1 MFGKIARGKFCIS
14 IIGYN
19 EHFSDLGIVATLSRQ
34 LSWSHFIEIIPLK
47 SDLERE
53 FYAQLC
59 CVENWSVRTLREKIR
74 SMLFER
80 TAISQKPEELA
91 KLELQ
96 ALKAEDKL
104 SPDLVFK
111 DPYLLDFPGLKDTFL
126 EKTWKGPSW
135 KKSNIFC

>member
-1 MFGKIARGKFCIS
+1 
-14 IIGYN
+14 
-19 EHFSDLGIVATLSRQ
+19 
-34 LSWSHFIEIIPLK
+34 
-47 SDLERE
+47 
-53 FYAQLC
+53 
-59 CVENWSVRTLREKIR
+59 
-74 SMLFER
+74 MLFER

-126 EKTWKGPSW
+126 EKDLERAILEKIEHFLLELGRALLF
-135 KKSNIFC
+135 SNARSA

>member
-1 MFGKIARGKFCIS
+1 
-14 IIGYN
+14 
-19 EHFSDLGIVATLSRQ
+19 LSR
-34 LSWSHFIEIIPLK
+34 SHFIEIIPLK

-53 FYAQLC
+53 FYTQLC
-59 CVENWSVRTLREKIR
+59 RIENWSVRTLQEKIR

-126 EKTWKGPSW
+126 EKDLERAILEKIEHFLLELGRALLF
-135 KKSNIFC
+135 SNARSA